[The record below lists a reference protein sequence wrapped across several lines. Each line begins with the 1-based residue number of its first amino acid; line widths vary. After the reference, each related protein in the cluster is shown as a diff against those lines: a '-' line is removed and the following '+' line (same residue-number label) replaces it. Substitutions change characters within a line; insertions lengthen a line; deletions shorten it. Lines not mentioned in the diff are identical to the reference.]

1 MTNCKV
7 MSKKNEGSPKGEI
20 KQNVNIKLKEWLVLA
35 EHGRFV
41 DEVDV
46 KNLPRPSRVGKNDVP
61 TDLNGL
67 SLGQLLQLQE
77 MNNERDTFFV
87 PCRVLFGMK
96 DEEIAECKALEVVCL
111 ASWVAREVERIGKL
125 FEACHNKPTAQ
136 EVKAGIHQLNFGVFG
151 MIDWYARRMGV
162 TNHDEVERVP
172 WVRVYKCMQMD
183 AETEAFNR
191 RLNEV
196 YRQENE
202 RRK

>member
-1 MTNCKV
+1 M
-7 MSKKNEGSPKGEI
+7 
-20 KQNVNIKLKEWLVLA
+20 NVGMKLKEWLVLA
-35 EHGRFV
+35 RHGRFV

-46 KNLPRPSRVGKNDVP
+46 KSLPRPSRVGRNEVP
-61 TDLNGL
+61 QDLNGL
-67 SLGQLLQLQE
+67 TLGQLLQLQE
-77 MNNERDTFFV
+77 MSTERDTFFA

-96 DEEIAECKALEVVCL
+96 DEEVAECRALEVVCF

-125 FEACHNKPTAQ
+125 FEACHNEPRPQ
-136 EVKAGIHQLNFGVFG
+136 EVRAGIHRLNFGIFG
-151 MIDWYARRMGV
+151 MIDWYARRMGI
-162 TNHDEVERVP
+162 TDHEEVERVP

-183 AETEAFNR
+183 AETDAFNR

>member
-1 MTNCKV
+1 
-7 MSKKNEGSPKGEI
+7 MSKKNEGNSKGDM

-35 EHGRFV
+35 KHGRFV

-46 KNLPRPSRVGKNDVP
+46 KSLPRPSRVGKNEVP
-61 TDLNGL
+61 ADLNGL
-67 SLGQLLQLQE
+67 TLGQLLQLQE
-77 MNNERDTFFV
+77 MSTERDTFLV

-96 DEEIAECKALEVVCL
+96 DEETAECRALEVVCL

-162 TNHDEVERVP
+162 TNHEEVERVP

-196 YRQENE
+196 YRQENK